1 MTTSQQC
8 ALVAKKP
15 MGPWGALHKAWPA
28 GQGRCCSPLLCPG
41 EGTAGALHPVSGSQ
55 FRADRGLWE
64 GAQRRAEEM
73 GGAWGISWWGQG
85 ESCGTFQ
92 SGEKKAERDL
102 ISADQY
108 LKGAD

>member
-1 MTTSQQC
+1 
-8 ALVAKKP
+8 
-15 MGPWGALHKAWPA
+15 
-28 GQGRCCSPLLCPG
+28 
-41 EGTAGALHPVSGSQ
+41 
-55 FRADRGLWE
+55 
-64 GAQRRAEEM
+64 M